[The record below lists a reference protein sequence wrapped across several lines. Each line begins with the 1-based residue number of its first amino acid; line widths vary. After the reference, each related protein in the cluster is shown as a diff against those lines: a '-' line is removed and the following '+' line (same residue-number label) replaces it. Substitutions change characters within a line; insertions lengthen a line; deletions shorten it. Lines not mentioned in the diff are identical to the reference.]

1 MKKESLMHILL
12 IIFVVFAIASIA
24 FNIII
29 KIFSIVIHAIAAKKE
44 EEILS
49 Q

>member
-1 MKKESLMHILL
+1 MNVLL
-12 IIFVVFAIASIA
+12 IILMVVAIASIA